1 MGLPRRCWDGRRD
14 KMSVNH
20 SRPLPILPS
29 FTTWSLKEKLL
40 ENERVGKDVIHFPFF
55 ISHRFFRRM
64 YDVDGNGVIDQEE
77 MTKIVQVR
85 YWYYFHY
92 QARFV
97 PNIRIVTITI
107 IRWVTGCLKKGVANR
122 MPLEPQFIRSISSC
136 RHPLL
141 FNFTQIWTKNCFSW
155 SFLPT
160 TKQDQAL
167 PSRNHEKICPQS
179 TQFWLGVLGSNSILS
194 AHFFRHPVDGR
205 YLSPLL
211 ILYKFPNSISKYIRG
226 F

>member
-1 MGLPRRCWDGRRD
+1 MCRSDIVFIIIIRPDL
-14 KMSVNH
+14 SQIYVLLL
-20 SRPLPILPS
+20 SPLPGEL
-29 FTTWSLKEKLL
+29 
-40 ENERVGKDVIHFPFF
+40 R
-55 ISHRFFRRM
+55 
-64 YDVDGNGVIDQEE
+64 GVS
-77 MTKIVQVR
+77 
-85 YWYYFHY
+85 
-92 QARFV
+92 
-97 PNIRIVTITI
+97 
-107 IRWVTGCLKKGVANR
+107 KKGVANR
-122 MPLEPQFIRSISSC
+122 MPLEPQLIRSISSS

>member
-1 MGLPRRCWDGRRD
+1 MGLPRRCWDGGGD

-40 ENERVGKDVIHFPFF
+40 ENERVEKDVIHFPFF

-85 YWYYFHY
+85 YCFHYHY

-97 PNIRIVTITI
+97 PNIRIVIITI

-122 MPLEPQFIRSISSC
+122 IPLEPQFIRSISSC
-136 RHPLL
+136 RHSLL
-141 FNFTQIWTKNCFSW
+141 FGFGPDLDQNLF
-155 SFLPT
+155 FLVV
-160 TKQDQAL
+160 
-167 PSRNHEKICPQS
+167 PSK
-179 TQFWLGVLGSNSILS
+179 
-194 AHFFRHPVDGR
+194 D
-205 YLSPLL
+205 
-211 ILYKFPNSISKYIRG
+211 
-226 F
+226 